1 MIIKRLRRSQL
12 HSIIN
17 APELVDEFQDKLET
31 LIKSDFFHVAV
42 YNDKAIGFA
51 TTSVK
56 AYGDE
61 VVGYLEAA
69 FVSVEY
75 RGNEVFSRLY
85 QDIVSGFKEFN
96 IERIQ
101 LEVDYNNAD
110 AYDIYRHLGFEN
122 KVVLMERHI

>member
-1 MIIKRLRRSQL
+1 MIIKKLRRSQL

-31 LIKSDFFHVAV
+31 TVKSDFFHVAI
-42 YNDKAIGFA
+42 YQDKAVGFA

-56 AYGDE
+56 GYGEE
-61 VVGYLEAA
+61 VVGYLESAY
-69 FVSVEY
+69 VSPEY

-85 QDIVSGFKEFN
+85 QDIVSGFKEFG
-96 IERIQ
+96 IEKIQ